1 MARGRKALLQSL
13 FALASIEFQTK
24 YIDNADADAD
34 VYTSPEELLEDLSS
48 ACIEAQSFKEEF
60 TQDELE
66 RCEAMRDKI
75 KSLPNEDI
83 YKTPLWEKLRK
94 EAKDFLNF
102 MGYNIG
108 DIDDSIFKQL

>member
-24 YIDNADADAD
+24 YIDNAD

-83 YKTPLWEKLRK
+83 YKTPLWEKLRE

-102 MGYNIG
+102 MGYNVS
-108 DIDDSIFKQL
+108 DIDDSIFKQF

>member
-24 YIDNADADAD
+24 YIENAD
-34 VYTSPEELLEDLSS
+34 VHTSPEELLEDLSS

-66 RCEAMRDKI
+66 RCEVMRDKI

-102 MGYNIG
+102 MGYNVS
-108 DIDDSIFKQL
+108 DIDNSIFRQF

>member
-1 MARGRKALLQSL
+1 M
-13 FALASIEFQTK
+13 
-24 YIDNADADAD
+24 
-34 VYTSPEELLEDLSS
+34 LEDLSS

-102 MGYNIG
+102 MGYNVS
-108 DIDDSIFKQL
+108 DIDNSIFRQF

>member
-24 YIDNADADAD
+24 YIDNADAD

-83 YKTPLWEKLRK
+83 YKTPLWEKLRE

-102 MGYNIG
+102 MGYNVS
-108 DIDDSIFKQL
+108 DIDDSIFRQL

>member
-24 YIDNADADAD
+24 YIDNADADSD
-34 VYTSPEELLEDLSS
+34 VYTSP
-48 ACIEAQSFKEEF
+48 EEF

-102 MGYNIG
+102 MGYNVS
-108 DIDDSIFKQL
+108 DTDDSIFKQF